1 MLKPV
6 SIFLLLLVCLSTS
19 FNTQADH
26 PSPGTDPVL
35 EAQLDQ
41 YLSQQSFDAD
51 VSVTQIQA
59 ILSLMNEQ
67 TPIETRVRAQTY
79 LLFNYLYQR
88 KEPETQQVLDDLLA
102 IKQQQPG
109 ANALAEIIAA
119 ELEVYIQ
126 RNQLNEAYLLAD
138 SLSELLADARNPRVL
153 YWVHGLLGRLYR
165 IDGQYDKALVHYD
178 AALVALMT
186 TNDERTL
193 TRRSYLNLQIALVH
207 SELQNWQRARQLMEE
222 LISEAKQQNQ
232 TQILPELYLS
242 LGYVLAGQKDYTAA
256 EAINKQGLEGARQ
269 QNNQLLALTFLNNL
283 GSIYIEHKDY
293 PSARQVLTQALT
305 EVLPLN
311 DPDNE
316 QIIRFN
322 LGYIKAIQ
330 DDAEQGLAEMQQAF
344 SYYQQKGNKAEIEG
358 YLTWFANAYREL
370 KDYQKLADTLEWQLR
385 LREEIMSE
393 KREKSISDLQTRY
406 DMKAQTQRIT
416 ILQQQNELQQQLLEN
431 KQLQQRTT
439 LLFILLMSLAAIM
452 LMQLY
457 RKVRR
462 SNLRL
467 RDLNKQLEYQSIRDP
482 LTGLFNRRAMQEKM
496 AKRHQ
501 EPRPESCSLLLLDID
516 FFKHINDHYGHAAGD
531 AVLVEISK
539 RLTALCQDNELVIRW
554 GGEEFL
560 LVLQRL
566 QQTAIDNL
574 CQTLLRKVSELPVEF
589 EGKTIPVTIS
599 GGFINLPFAD
609 VPEHQFNW
617 ERVLQV
623 ADMALYLSKVNGRNQ
638 INLVTGLRVP
648 FSEAEP
654 HLQSDLS
661 GAIREQMIHYH
672 TIAG

>member
-1 MLKPV
+1 MLKPALF
-6 SIFLLLLVCLSTS
+6 FLLLLCLSFS
-19 FNTQADH
+19 FNTQADN
-26 PSPGTDPVL
+26 PPPGTDPVL

-41 YLSQQSFDAD
+41 YLAQQSFDAD
-51 VSVTQIQA
+51 VAVRQIQA
-59 ILSLMNEQ
+59 ILSSMNEQ
-67 TPIETRVRAQTY
+67 TPLETRVRAQTY
-79 LLFNYLYQR
+79 LLFNFLYQR
-88 KEPETQQVLDDLLA
+88 QEPQTQQALDDLLA

-119 ELEVYIQ
+119 ELEVHIQ

-153 YWVHGLLGRLYR
+153 YWVHALLGRLYR

-222 LISEAKQQNQ
+222 LVSEAKQQNQ
-232 TQILPELYLS
+232 TQILPDLYLS

-330 DDAEQGLAEMQQAF
+330 DDAEQGLAEMHQAF

-431 KQLQQRTT
+431 KQLQQRIT
-439 LLFILLMSLAAIM
+439 LLFILLMSLAAVM
-452 LMQLY
+452 LVQLY

-467 RDLNKQLEYQSIRDP
+467 REMNKQLEYQSIRDP

-501 EPRPESCSLLLLDID
+501 EPQAEHCSLLLLDID

-539 RLTALCQDNELVIRW
+539 RLSALCQENELVIRW

-560 LVLQRL
+560 LVLQRP
-566 QQTAIDNL
+566 QQTAIDSL

-599 GGFINLPFAD
+599 GGFINLPFAG

>member
-1 MLKPV
+1 MLKPA
-6 SIFLLLLVCLSTS
+6 LLFMLLCLSFS
-19 FNTQADH
+19 FNTWADN
-26 PSPGTDPVL
+26 PPPGTDPVL
-35 EAQLDQ
+35 ERQLDQ
-41 YLSQQSFDAD
+41 YLTQQSFDAD
-51 VSVTQIQA
+51 VAVKQIQA
-59 ILSLMNEQ
+59 ILDSMSEQ
-67 TPIETRVRAQTY
+67 TPLETRVRAQTY
-79 LLFNYLYQR
+79 LLFSYLYQR
-88 KEPETQQVLDDLLA
+88 QEPQTQQALDDLLA

-119 ELEVYIQ
+119 ELEVHIQ

-153 YWVHGLLGRLYR
+153 YWVHALLGRLYR

-222 LISEAKQQNQ
+222 LVSEAKQQNQ
-232 TQILPELYLS
+232 TQILPDLYLS

-344 SYYQQKGNKAEIEG
+344 SYYQKKGNKAEIEG

-370 KDYQKLADTLEWQLR
+370 KDYRRLADTLEWQLR

-431 KQLQQRTT
+431 KQLQQRIT

-539 RLTALCQDNELVIRW
+539 RLTALCQDNELLIRW

-560 LVLQRL
+560 LVLQRP

>member
-431 KQLQQRTT
+431 KQLQQRIT

>member
-207 SELQNWQRARQLMEE
+207 SELQDWQRARQLMEE

-431 KQLQQRTT
+431 KQLQQRIT

-560 LVLQRL
+560 LVLQRP